1 MGFWLLATIFA
12 VSAGVSYVATRQ
24 AQKQAKKASDAMR
37 GVLLNKESNVEPI
50 PVIYGTRR
58 VGGTRVFISTRDE
71 TGGDPNEY
79 LYIAHVLCEG
89 EINAVSQIKFDDILI
104 TDARFS
110 GLVTHNVHLGTDD
123 QTYDSLLT
131 EANAGWTS
139 AHRLRGVAYI
149 AFRIKWDQDVFSNIP
164 DITCVVQ
171 GRKVFDPRN
180 STTAYS
186 NNPALCIRDYLTNA
200 RYGKGLTSAQID
212 DTAFSQAATDCDEV
226 VTFYTTGTTGKLF
239 ECNAVVQTDATL
251 FSNIEMMLNGCRGFL
266 PYNQGVYSLRI
277 DKAASSVFA
286 FDQDNIVGGI
296 GIKGES
302 KQDKYNRV
310 IIKFPNYEL
319 DYEPDDAIWP
329 DADSTEETTYLAE
342 DGGTLLVGNFDN
354 DTITNY
360 YSARDLAR
368 IILLRSRNAIRVQFK
383 TTSEALQLSVGD
395 VVTVTHDTPAW
406 SAKPFQVEEL
416 TMNYDGGCSVSMVE
430 YQSGIYPYDTAIE
443 ERDYPATN
451 LPDPF
456 TVLPP
461 TSLVATGSVV
471 TNADGSVTSGIDV
484 SWTASTDSFVTG
496 YEVTWTAS
504 GGATETTTVVS
515 PEYYIFNLNSG
526 QTYTISVRS
535 INTIGARSTALT
547 TTGISPAVD
556 TTAPGVPTSPSVSGT
571 FQQID
576 LAWTNPTDSDFSY
589 VEIKRSSTATE
600 GDAVVIGTT
609 SGTSFIDG
617 PYTVVLTRYYWLR
630 SVDRTGNASAWVS
643 AGNGTTIQLGAGDFA
658 AGIIDYNFLDTA
670 LQTTISGKADTTTLD
685 QEVADLQADI
695 DVKADQTS
703 VTTIINETQ
712 DIGNTVDLV
721 ATRMLTLATTQ
732 SEQLGIVR
740 DAGITVD
747 PSTGAVTIQAVETLS
762 SQTDTRFS
770 AVEVDLDAAEAA
782 INLKASVTYVNNAI
796 AAAVLDSADLASLD
810 ALELKVN
817 QAEIDIDANEAA
829 ILLKADSTTVSGIN
843 TRVNQAEID
852 ISGNTSAIALKASQT
867 DLTALDDRVSVA
879 EVEIDALDAASITLT
894 VRDTITLK
902 DQLDKDNIRSLKDL
916 LAAYNQRESLRTDLA
931 YAQSS
936 ITADVTEL
944 RVSTATARTELLA
957 LIDSNQASIL
967 SEQVARADADS
978 ALSSSIVSLTA
989 TVGTN
994 TGNITTEQSV
1004 RADADTALGGRIDS
1018 LTVTVGQNTGAITTE
1033 ASARTSADSVLT
1045 NTGETLR
1052 ARFGVSKADTYSAAT
1067 TYLADDEVVYTGLLY
1082 KATQETTGN
1091 LPTNSNYWVAVET
1104 VSAAISAEVATEAS
1118 ARTAADEALSVT
1130 SQTLLARFG
1139 VSDQDTY
1146 NAATAYTTNDEVV
1159 YLGILYRAKG
1169 PTTGNLPTNATYWEL
1184 IETVDQ
1190 DLATNAALVSTE
1202 ATTRANADTALGQLI
1217 TTLTASV
1224 ATSDA
1229 NIATNVSAISDEA
1242 TARSTADSA
1251 LAQTNRTL
1259 FAGLNLPP
1267 GSDLYSATQTYAV
1280 GEGTVYGGTPYI
1292 CIQASLNNL
1301 PTNTNYWTEITTTS
1315 GAIQENN
1322 ESRIGY
1328 CLVDGSV
1335 TDAKDSAA
1343 CTAAS
1348 GTWVSDTAIVT
1359 AAKQIKIKQ
1368 PDGTTATI
1376 ETAAQ
1381 AYVDQFGDIEAT
1393 YGVRINNDGHVAGF
1407 SLISTAIA
1415 GGATSAFV
1423 VQADQFAIGGT
1434 GALSD
1439 SYPFVVYTTD
1449 TDVTVDGITHT
1460 IPAGAY
1466 MQSAGIDYLSAKQ
1479 IVTGKL
1485 EADFIEIDGATITSE
1500 TVGGVNRIKIK
1511 DLGVDTAQINSLA
1524 VETLKIGDNAVN
1536 VIRTNT
1542 LASDT
1547 QLVNGT
1553 WATLASLTFTPV
1565 SIDDEA
1571 QPISI
1576 KGFGS
1581 FIFVNASNAIQYGN
1595 LQFRISRSGTVLK
1608 TINVGQ
1614 FTSSGFTVYG
1624 GFLGTATPIFV
1635 DTETTV
1641 TSRNYKLE
1649 ALYTAQAGGSTTCRI
1664 ESGAVLECVEVK
1676 R

>member
-58 VGGTRVFISTRDE
+58 VGGTRVFISTQDE

-556 TTAPGVPTSPSVSGT
+556 TTAPGVPTSPSVSGA

-589 VEIKRSSTATE
+589 VEIKRANTATE

-643 AGNGTTIQLGAGDFA
+643 AGNGTTIQLGAGDF
-658 AGIIDYNFLDTA
+658 GDGVIDYDFLDDA

-703 VTTIINETQ
+703 VTTIINEAQ
-712 DIGNTVDLV
+712 DIGNTLNTVS
-721 ATRMLTLATTQ
+721 TRMLTLATTQ

-796 AAAVLDSADLASLD
+796 AAAVLDSADLASLNE
-810 ALELKVN
+810 LEIKVN
-817 QAEIDIDANEAA
+817 QAEVDIDANEAA
-829 ILLKADSTTVSGIN
+829 ILLKADTTTVSGIN

-944 RVSTATARTELLA
+944 RVSTTTARTELLA
-957 LIDSNQASIL
+957 LIDSNQALIL
-967 SEQVARADADS
+967 SEQVA
-978 ALSSSIVSLTA
+978 
-989 TVGTN
+989 
-994 TGNITTEQSV
+994 QS
-1004 RADADTALGGRIDS
+1004 GRR
-1018 LTVTVGQNTGAITTE
+1018 Q
-1033 ASARTSADSVLT
+1033 R
-1045 NTGETLR
+1045 
-1052 ARFGVSKADTYSAAT
+1052 
-1067 TYLADDEVVYTGLLY
+1067 
-1082 KATQETTGN
+1082 
-1091 LPTNSNYWVAVET
+1091 VE
-1104 VSAAISAEVATEAS
+1104 
-1118 ARTAADEALSVT
+1118 
-1130 SQTLLARFG
+1130 
-1139 VSDQDTY
+1139 
-1146 NAATAYTTNDEVV
+1146 
-1159 YLGILYRAKG
+1159 
-1169 PTTGNLPTNATYWEL
+1169 
-1184 IETVDQ
+1184 
-1190 DLATNAALVSTE
+1190 
-1202 ATTRANADTALGQLI
+1202 
-1217 TTLTASV
+1217 
-1224 ATSDA
+1224 
-1229 NIATNVSAISDEA
+1229 
-1242 TARSTADSA
+1242 
-1251 LAQTNRTL
+1251 
-1259 FAGLNLPP
+1259 
-1267 GSDLYSATQTYAV
+1267 
-1280 GEGTVYGGTPYI
+1280 
-1292 CIQASLNNL
+1292 
-1301 PTNTNYWTEITTTS
+1301 
-1315 GAIQENN
+1315 
-1322 ESRIGY
+1322 
-1328 CLVDGSV
+1328 
-1335 TDAKDSAA
+1335 
-1343 CTAAS
+1343 
-1348 GTWVSDTAIVT
+1348 
-1359 AAKQIKIKQ
+1359 
-1368 PDGTTATI
+1368 
-1376 ETAAQ
+1376 
-1381 AYVDQFGDIEAT
+1381 
-1393 YGVRINNDGHVAGF
+1393 
-1407 SLISTAIA
+1407 
-1415 GGATSAFV
+1415 
-1423 VQADQFAIGGT
+1423 
-1434 GALSD
+1434 
-1439 SYPFVVYTTD
+1439 
-1449 TDVTVDGITHT
+1449 
-1460 IPAGAY
+1460 
-1466 MQSAGIDYLSAKQ
+1466 
-1479 IVTGKL
+1479 
-1485 EADFIEIDGATITSE
+1485 
-1500 TVGGVNRIKIK
+1500 
-1511 DLGVDTAQINSLA
+1511 
-1524 VETLKIGDNAVN
+1524 LKH
-1536 VIRTNT
+1536 R
-1542 LASDT
+1542 
-1547 QLVNGT
+1547 
-1553 WATLASLTFTPV
+1553 
-1565 SIDDEA
+1565 
-1571 QPISI
+1571 
-1576 KGFGS
+1576 
-1581 FIFVNASNAIQYGN
+1581 
-1595 LQFRISRSGTVLK
+1595 
-1608 TINVGQ
+1608 
-1614 FTSSGFTVYG
+1614 
-1624 GFLGTATPIFV
+1624 FV
-1635 DTETTV
+1635 D
-1641 TSRNYKLE
+1641 RYGWN
-1649 ALYTAQAGGSTTCRI
+1649 
-1664 ESGAVLECVEVK
+1664 
-1676 R
+1676 

>member
-1 MGFWLLATIFA
+1 M
-12 VSAGVSYVATRQ
+12 
-24 AQKQAKKASDAMR
+24 
-37 GVLLNKESNVEPI
+37 
-50 PVIYGTRR
+50 
-58 VGGTRVFISTRDE
+58 
-71 TGGDPNEY
+71 
-79 LYIAHVLCEG
+79 
-89 EINAVSQIKFDDILI
+89 
-104 TDARFS
+104 
-110 GLVTHNVHLGTDD
+110 
-123 QTYDSLLT
+123 
-131 EANAGWTS
+131 
-139 AHRLRGVAYI
+139 
-149 AFRIKWDQDVFSNIP
+149 
-164 DITCVVQ
+164 
-171 GRKVFDPRN
+171 
-180 STTAYS
+180 
-186 NNPALCIRDYLTNA
+186 
-200 RYGKGLTSAQID
+200 
-212 DTAFSQAATDCDEV
+212 
-226 VTFYTTGTTGKLF
+226 
-239 ECNAVVQTDATL
+239 
-251 FSNIEMMLNGCRGFL
+251 
-266 PYNQGVYSLRI
+266 
-277 DKAASSVFA
+277 
-286 FDQDNIVGGI
+286 
-296 GIKGES
+296 
-302 KQDKYNRV
+302 
-310 IIKFPNYEL
+310 
-319 DYEPDDAIWP
+319 
-329 DADSTEETTYLAE
+329 
-342 DGGTLLVGNFDN
+342 
-354 DTITNY
+354 
-360 YSARDLAR
+360 
-368 IILLRSRNAIRVQFK
+368 
-383 TTSEALQLSVGD
+383 
-395 VVTVTHDTPAW
+395 
-406 SAKPFQVEEL
+406 
-416 TMNYDGGCSVSMVE
+416 
-430 YQSGIYPYDTAIE
+430 
-443 ERDYPATN
+443 
-451 LPDPF
+451 
-456 TVLPP
+456 
-461 TSLVATGSVV
+461 
-471 TNADGSVTSGIDV
+471 
-484 SWTASTDSFVTG
+484 
-496 YEVTWTAS
+496 
-504 GGATETTTVVS
+504 
-515 PEYYIFNLNSG
+515 
-526 QTYTISVRS
+526 
-535 INTIGARSTALT
+535 
-547 TTGISPAVD
+547 
-556 TTAPGVPTSPSVSGT
+556 
-571 FQQID
+571 
-576 LAWTNPTDSDFSY
+576 
-589 VEIKRSSTATE
+589 
-600 GDAVVIGTT
+600 
-609 SGTSFIDG
+609 
-617 PYTVVLTRYYWLR
+617 
-630 SVDRTGNASAWVS
+630 
-643 AGNGTTIQLGAGDFA
+643 GAGDFA
-658 AGIIDYNFLDTA
+658 DGVIDYDFFDEA
-670 LQTTISGKADTTTLD
+670 LQAIITGKADTTTLD

-796 AAAVLDSADLASLD
+796 AAAVLDSADLASLNE
-810 ALELKVN
+810 LEIKVN
-817 QAEIDIDANEAA
+817 QAEVDIDANEAA
-829 ILLKADSTTVSGIN
+829 ILLKADTTTVSGIN

-867 DLTALDDRVSVA
+867 DLSSLTDRVSVA

-957 LIDSNQASIL
+957 LIDSNQALIL

-994 TGNITTEQSV
+994 TGNITSEQQV

-1018 LTVTVGQNTGAITTE
+1018 LTLTVGQNTGAITTE
-1033 ASARTSADSVLT
+1033 ALARTSADSVLT
-1045 NTGETLR
+1045 NTSETLR

-1169 PTTGNLPTNATYWEL
+1169 PTPGNLTTNATYWEL

-1190 DLATNAALVSTE
+1190 DLATNAGLVSTE
-1202 ATTRANADTALGQLI
+1202 AAARA
-1217 TTLTASV
+1217 
-1224 ATSDA
+1224 
-1229 NIATNVSAISDEA
+1229 
-1242 TARSTADSA
+1242 TADSA

-1259 FAGLNLPP
+1259 FAGLDLPP

-1301 PTNTNYWTEITTTS
+1301 PTDTNYWTEITTTS

-1328 CLVDGSV
+1328 CIVDGSV
-1335 TDAKDSAA
+1335 TDAKNSAA

-1415 GGATSAFV
+1415 GGTTSAFV

-1434 GALSD
+1434 GVLSD

-1511 DLGVDTAQINSLA
+1511 DLGVDSAQIADLA

-1547 QLVNGT
+1547 QLVSGT

-1581 FIFVNASNAIQYGN
+1581 FIFINASNAIQYGS

-1614 FTSSGFTVYG
+1614 FTSAGFTVYG
-1624 GFLGTATPIFV
+1624 GFVGTATPIFV

>member
-12 VSAGVSYVATRQ
+12 VSAGVSYVATRR
-24 AQKQAKKASDAMR
+24 AQKQARKAADAMR

-58 VGGTRVFISTRDE
+58 VGGTRVFISTRDQ

-79 LYIAHVLCEG
+79 LYIALVLCEG

-104 TDARFS
+104 TNARFS

-149 AFRIKWDQDVFSNIP
+149 AFRIKWDEDVFSNIP

-186 NNPALCIRDYLTNA
+186 SNPALCIRDYLTNA

-286 FDQDNIVGGI
+286 FTQNNIVGGI

-406 SAKPFQVEEL
+406 SAKPFQIEEL

-496 YEVTWTAS
+496 YEITWTAS

-556 TTAPGVPTSPSVSGT
+556 TTAPGVPTSPSVSGA

-589 VEIKRSSTATE
+589 VEIKRANTATE

-643 AGNGTTIQLGAGDFA
+643 AGNGTTIQLGAGDFG
-658 AGIIDYNFLDTA
+658 AGVIDFDFLDEA
-670 LQTTISGKADTTTLD
+670 LQTTITGKADTTTLD

-796 AAAVLDSADLASLD
+796 AAAVLDSADLASLND
-810 ALELKVN
+810 LEIKVN
-817 QAEIDIDANEAA
+817 QAEVDIDANEAA
-829 ILLKADSTTVSGIN
+829 ILLKADTTTVSGIN

-867 DLTALDDRVSVA
+867 DLSSLTDRVSVA

-931 YAQSS
+931 YAQSN

-957 LIDSNQASIL
+957 LIDSNQALII

-994 TGNITTEQSV
+994 TGNITSEQQT

-1045 NTGETLR
+1045 NTSETLR

-1104 VSAAISAEVATEAS
+1104 VSAAISAEVATEES
-1118 ARTAADEALSVT
+1118 ARVAADEALSVT

-1190 DLATNAALVSTE
+1190 DLAVNAGLVSTE
-1202 ATTRANADTALGQLI
+1202 AQTRATADTALGQLI

-1229 NIATNVSAISDEA
+1229 NIATNVSAISNEA
-1242 TARSTADSA
+1242 AARATADSA

-1280 GEGTVYGGTPYI
+1280 GEGTVYDGTPYI
-1292 CIQASLNNL
+1292 CIQSSLNNL
-1301 PTNTNYWTEITTTS
+1301 PTDTNYWTEITTTS

-1322 ESRIGY
+1322 EVRIGY
-1328 CLVDGSV
+1328 CVINGDV
-1335 TDAKDSAA
+1335 TDHKNQTL
-1343 CTAAS
+1343 CQAAS
-1348 GTWVSDTAIVT
+1348 GTWVADAAIVT
-1359 AAKQIKIKQ
+1359 AAKNIKVAK
-1368 PDGTTATI
+1368 PDGTTGTITEAAT
-1376 ETAAQ
+1376 
-1381 AYVDQFGDIEAT
+1381 AYVDELGHIEAG
-1393 YGVRINNDGHVAGF
+1393 YGVEINNDNHVTGF
-1407 SLISTAIA
+1407 SLISTAA
-1415 GGATSAFV
+1415 SGGGATSAFV
-1423 VQADQFAIGGT
+1423 VKADQFAIGGT
-1434 GALSD
+1434 GDLSD
-1439 SYPFVVYTTD
+1439 TYPFVVYTTD
-1449 TDVTVDGITHT
+1449 TDVTRGGKTTT

-1466 MQSAGIDYLSAKQ
+1466 MDSAYFNYIDATEIL
-1479 IVTGKL
+1479 VGEL
-1485 EADFIEIDGATITSE
+1485 DADLIRIDGATID
-1500 TVGGVNRIKIK
+1500 TVEVDGNNVLKIK
-1511 DLGVDTAQINSLA
+1511 DLGVNSAQIADLA
-1524 VETLKIGDNAVN
+1524 VETLKIGNNAVTIPTSAYSTATIN
-1536 VIRTNT
+1536 NTTAQTVTWTSTGALVFIAASWTQSGAGNAGNYGGTVTIKNGVTTLWTQSFTGQTNSVKQQQ
-1542 LASDT
+1542 A
-1547 QLVNGT
+1547 VNI
-1553 WATLASLTFTPV
+1553 SFTP
-1565 SIDDEA
+1565 SA
-1571 QPISI
+1571 
-1576 KGFGS
+1576 GS
-1581 FIFVNASNAIQYGN
+1581 
-1595 LQFRISRSGTVLK
+1595 
-1608 TINVGQ
+1608 
-1614 FTSSGFTVYG
+1614 
-1624 GFLGTATPIFV
+1624 
-1635 DTETTV
+1635 TTV
-1641 TSRNYKLE
+1641 T
-1649 ALYTAQAGGSTTCRI
+1649 
-1664 ESGAVLECVEVK
+1664 LECVNTDGTYSMSNRSLFALETK
-1676 R
+1676 K

>member
-58 VGGTRVFISTRDE
+58 VGGTRVFISTQDE

-110 GLVTHNVHLGTDD
+110 GLVTHNVHLGTND

-277 DKAASSVFA
+277 DKAASSVFS
-286 FDQDNIVGGI
+286 FTQNNIVGGI

-416 TMNYDGGCSVSMVE
+416 TMNYDGGCSVSIVE

-556 TTAPGVPTSPSVSGT
+556 TTAPGVPTSPSVSGA

-589 VEIKRSSTATE
+589 VEIKRANTATE
-600 GDAVVIGTT
+600 GDAIVIGTT

-643 AGNGTTIQLGAGDFA
+643 AGNGTTIQLGAGDFG
-658 AGIIDYNFLDTA
+658 AGVIDYNFLDNA

-796 AAAVLDSADLASLD
+796 AAAVLDSADLASLND
-810 ALELKVN
+810 LEIKVN
-817 QAEIDIDANEAA
+817 QAEVDIDANEAA
-829 ILLKADSTTVSGIN
+829 ILLKADTTTVSGIN

-867 DLTALDDRVSVA
+867 DLTALGDRVSVA

-1018 LTVTVGQNTGAITTE
+1018 LTLTVGQNTGAITTE

-1052 ARFGVSKADTYSAAT
+1052 ARFGVSKADTYSAVT

-1104 VSAAISAEVATEAS
+1104 VSAAISAEVATEES
-1118 ARTAADEALSVT
+1118 ARVAADEALSVT

-1190 DLATNAALVSTE
+1190 DLATNAGLVSTE
-1202 ATTRANADTALGQLI
+1202 AAARA
-1217 TTLTASV
+1217 
-1224 ATSDA
+1224 
-1229 NIATNVSAISDEA
+1229 
-1242 TARSTADSA
+1242 TADSA

-1267 GSDLYSATQTYAV
+1267 GSDLYSASQTYAV

-1301 PTNTNYWTEITTTS
+1301 PTNTNYWTEVTTTS

-1322 ESRIGY
+1322 EVRIGY
-1328 CLVDGSV
+1328 CVIGGDV
-1335 TDAKDSAA
+1335 TDHKNQAL
-1343 CTAAS
+1343 CEAAS
-1348 GTWVSDTAIVT
+1348 GTWVADAAIVT
-1359 AAKQIKIKQ
+1359 AAKNIKVAK
-1368 PDGTTATI
+1368 PDGTTGTITEAAT
-1376 ETAAQ
+1376 
-1381 AYVDQFGDIEAT
+1381 AYVTELGHIEAG
-1393 YGVRINNDGHVAGF
+1393 YGVEINNDNHVTGF
-1407 SLISTAIA
+1407 SLISTAA
-1415 GGATSAFV
+1415 SGGGATSAFV
-1423 VQADQFAIGGT
+1423 VKADQFAIGGT
-1434 GALSD
+1434 GVLSD

-1485 EADFIEIDGATITSE
+1485 EANFIEIDGATITSE

-1511 DLGVDTAQINSLA
+1511 DLGVDTAQIQSLA

-1547 QLVNGT
+1547 QLVNAT
-1553 WATLASLTFTPV
+1553 WTTLASLTFTPV

-1614 FTSSGFTVYG
+1614 FTSAGFTVYG

>member
-24 AQKQAKKASDAMR
+24 AQKQARKAADAMR

-58 VGGTRVFISTRDE
+58 VGGTRVFISTQDE

-110 GLVTHNVHLGTDD
+110 GLVTHNVHLGTND

-277 DKAASSVFA
+277 DKAASSVFS
-286 FDQDNIVGGI
+286 FTQNNIVGGI

-556 TTAPGVPTSPSVSGT
+556 TTAPGVPTSPSVSGA

-589 VEIKRSSTATE
+589 VEIKRANTATE

-643 AGNGTTIQLGAGDFA
+643 AGNGTTIQLGAGDFG
-658 AGIIDYNFLDTA
+658 AGVIDFDFLDEA
-670 LQTTISGKADTTTLD
+670 LQTTITGKADTTTLD

-703 VTTIINETQ
+703 VTTIINEAQ
-712 DIGNTVDLV
+712 DIGNTLNTVS
-721 ATRMLTLATTQ
+721 TRMLTLATTQ

-747 PSTGAVTIQAVETLS
+747 PSSGAVTIQAVETLS
-762 SQTDTRFS
+762 SQTDARFS
-770 AVEVDLDAAEAA
+770 AVQVDLDAAEAA
-782 INLKASVTYVNNAI
+782 IVLKASVTYVNGAI
-796 AAAVLDSADLASLD
+796 AAAVLDSADLASLND
-810 ALELKVN
+810 LEIKVN
-817 QAEIDIDANEAA
+817 QAEVDINALEGS
-829 ILLKADSTTVSGIN
+829 IVLKADITTVDDLEVTLDEAI
-843 TRVNQAEID
+843 ID
-852 ISGNTSAIALKASQT
+852 IAANGTAIGLKASQT
-867 DLTALDDRVSVA
+867 DFNELTDRVSVA
-879 EVEIDALDAASITLT
+879 EIELEALDAPSITLT

-902 DQLDKDNIRSLKDL
+902 EQLDKDNIRSLKDL

-957 LIDSNQASIL
+957 LID
-967 SEQVARADADS
+967 EQP
-978 ALSSSIVSLTA
+978 SL
-989 TVGTN
+989 
-994 TGNITTEQSV
+994 
-1004 RADADTALGGRIDS
+1004 
-1018 LTVTVGQNTGAITTE
+1018 
-1033 ASARTSADSVLT
+1033 
-1045 NTGETLR
+1045 
-1052 ARFGVSKADTYSAAT
+1052 
-1067 TYLADDEVVYTGLLY
+1067 
-1082 KATQETTGN
+1082 
-1091 LPTNSNYWVAVET
+1091 
-1104 VSAAISAEVATEAS
+1104 
-1118 ARTAADEALSVT
+1118 
-1130 SQTLLARFG
+1130 
-1139 VSDQDTY
+1139 
-1146 NAATAYTTNDEVV
+1146 
-1159 YLGILYRAKG
+1159 
-1169 PTTGNLPTNATYWEL
+1169 
-1184 IETVDQ
+1184 
-1190 DLATNAALVSTE
+1190 
-1202 ATTRANADTALGQLI
+1202 
-1217 TTLTASV
+1217 
-1224 ATSDA
+1224 
-1229 NIATNVSAISDEA
+1229 
-1242 TARSTADSA
+1242 
-1251 LAQTNRTL
+1251 
-1259 FAGLNLPP
+1259 
-1267 GSDLYSATQTYAV
+1267 
-1280 GEGTVYGGTPYI
+1280 
-1292 CIQASLNNL
+1292 
-1301 PTNTNYWTEITTTS
+1301 
-1315 GAIQENN
+1315 
-1322 ESRIGY
+1322 
-1328 CLVDGSV
+1328 
-1335 TDAKDSAA
+1335 
-1343 CTAAS
+1343 
-1348 GTWVSDTAIVT
+1348 
-1359 AAKQIKIKQ
+1359 
-1368 PDGTTATI
+1368 
-1376 ETAAQ
+1376 
-1381 AYVDQFGDIEAT
+1381 
-1393 YGVRINNDGHVAGF
+1393 
-1407 SLISTAIA
+1407 
-1415 GGATSAFV
+1415 
-1423 VQADQFAIGGT
+1423 
-1434 GALSD
+1434 
-1439 SYPFVVYTTD
+1439 
-1449 TDVTVDGITHT
+1449 
-1460 IPAGAY
+1460 
-1466 MQSAGIDYLSAKQ
+1466 
-1479 IVTGKL
+1479 
-1485 EADFIEIDGATITSE
+1485 
-1500 TVGGVNRIKIK
+1500 
-1511 DLGVDTAQINSLA
+1511 
-1524 VETLKIGDNAVN
+1524 
-1536 VIRTNT
+1536 
-1542 LASDT
+1542 
-1547 QLVNGT
+1547 
-1553 WATLASLTFTPV
+1553 
-1565 SIDDEA
+1565 
-1571 QPISI
+1571 
-1576 KGFGS
+1576 
-1581 FIFVNASNAIQYGN
+1581 
-1595 LQFRISRSGTVLK
+1595 
-1608 TINVGQ
+1608 
-1614 FTSSGFTVYG
+1614 
-1624 GFLGTATPIFV
+1624 
-1635 DTETTV
+1635 
-1641 TSRNYKLE
+1641 
-1649 ALYTAQAGGSTTCRI
+1649 
-1664 ESGAVLECVEVK
+1664 
-1676 R
+1676 